1 MRFDSVKELKGQA
14 FRRFTGVE
22 RSTFEAMAALLFAAK
37 CKQKAAGGKPN
48 TLCIEDQLLMMLEYW
63 REYRTY
69 FHIGQTRGIN
79 ESAAYRNIKW
89 CENTLA
95 KSKAFRLPGR
105 KTVAASERAFDI
117 VLIDA
122 TETPIERP
130 KKTTA
135 LLFGQEEAAHAKNAA
150 CCAAFYALRT
160 KKDDGTTSG
169 CSRGQRFVCILKRK
183 PLSTAAIKACR
194 ECTPTRRCRRSA
206 AKRIR

>member
-1 MRFDSVKELKGQA
+1 MRFESVKDLKGEA
-14 FRRFTGVE
+14 FRRLTGV
-22 RSTFEAMAALLFAAK
+22 RKSTFEAMVAVLFAAK

-69 FHIGQTRGIN
+69 FHIGQAYGLS

-105 KTVAASERAFDI
+105 KSIAASERCFDV

-130 KKTTA
+130 KKTKA
-135 LLFGQEEAAHAKNAA
+135 LLLG
-150 CCAAFYALRT
+150 
-160 KKDDGTTSG
+160 
-169 CSRGQRFVCILKRK
+169 
-183 PLSTAAIKACR
+183 
-194 ECTPTRRCRRSA
+194 
-206 AKRIR
+206 

>member
-1 MRFDSVKELKGQA
+1 MSRRGSKES
-14 FRRFTGVE
+14 
-22 RSTFEAMAALLFAAK
+22 RSTSVVICAALLFAAK

-69 FHIGQTRGIN
+69 FHIAQTRGIS

-130 KKTTA
+130 KKTSA
-135 LLFGQEEAAHAKNAA
+135 LLFGQEEAAHAENAA
-150 CCAAFYALRT
+150 CCRELNNYRLRPV
-160 KKDDGTTSG
+160 GS
-169 CSRGQRFVCILKRK
+169 CSWRY
-183 PLSTAAIKACR
+183 
-194 ECTPTRRCRRSA
+194 
-206 AKRIR
+206 